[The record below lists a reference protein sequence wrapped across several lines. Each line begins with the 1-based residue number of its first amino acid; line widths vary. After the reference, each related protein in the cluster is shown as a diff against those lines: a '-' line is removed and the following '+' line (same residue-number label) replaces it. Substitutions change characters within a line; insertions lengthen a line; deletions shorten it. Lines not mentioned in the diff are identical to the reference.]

1 MNTPYTTLT
10 ETVETARERLVETL
24 DRLERDLP
32 TLPASWLRLNRTVA
46 RAGVAQAEKLN
57 DTFTTTM
64 TNLVA
69 AGRTSSNT
77 VVGQARAASD
87 QVISNVVTG
96 VRQVVGQS
104 QAQSRRFGDVAGTE
118 TSRLASQVRRQATDV
133 ASAVEDTATKNVK
146 TAVRAAEKMADDVT
160 ATAKTTTPKTTTPK
174 TTPPRTAAKSTK
186 STTSTTT
193 TKSSTTSAS
202 QNRGYASWT
211 KSDLLDRA
219 QELEIEG
226 RTTMNKNELIK
237 ALRAAN

>member
-1 MNTPYTTLT
+1 MNAPFTTLT
-10 ETVETARERLVETL
+10 ETARERLVETL

-32 TLPASWLRLNRTVA
+32 ALPASWLRLNRTVA

-77 VVGQARAASD
+77 VVGQARAAGD

-118 TSRLASQVRRQATDV
+118 TSKLASQVRRQATDV

-174 TTPPRTAAKSTK
+174 TVAKST
-186 STTSTTT
+186 TTATT
-193 TKSSTTSAS
+193 TKSSATSAS
-202 QNRGYASWT
+202 QGRGYASWT

-219 QELEIEG
+219 QELDIEG
-226 RTTMNKNELIK
+226 RTTMKKNELIK

>member
-1 MNTPYTTLT
+1 MNAPFTTLT
-10 ETVETARERLVETL
+10 ETARERLVETL

-32 TLPASWLRLNRTVA
+32 ALPASWLRLNRTVA

-118 TSRLASQVRRQATDV
+118 TSKLASQVRRQATDV

-146 TAVRAAEKMADDVT
+146 TAVRAAERMADDVT

-174 TTPPRTAAKSTK
+174 TVAKST
-186 STTSTTT
+186 TTATTATT
-193 TKSSTTSAS
+193 TKSSASSAS
-202 QNRGYASWT
+202 QGRGYASWT

-219 QELEIEG
+219 QELDIEG
-226 RTTMNKNELIK
+226 RTTMKKNELIK

>member
-1 MNTPYTTLT
+1 MNAPFTTLT
-10 ETVETARERLVETL
+10 ETARERLVETL

-32 TLPASWLRLNRTVA
+32 ALPASWLRLNRTVA

-118 TSRLASQVRRQATDV
+118 TSKLATQVRRQATDV

-146 TAVRAAEKMADDVT
+146 TAVRSAEKMADDVT
-160 ATAKTTTPKTTTPK
+160 ATATTTTPKTTTPK
-174 TTPPRTAAKSTK
+174 R
-186 STTSTTT
+186 TT
-193 TKSSTTSAS
+193 TKTTTPKTATS
-202 QNRGYASWT
+202 QGRGYASWT

-219 QELEIEG
+219 QELDIEG
-226 RTTMNKNELIK
+226 RTTMKKNELIK

>member
-1 MNTPYTTLT
+1 MNAPFTTLT
-10 ETVETARERLVETL
+10 ETARERLVETL

-32 TLPASWLRLNRTVA
+32 ALPASWLRLNRTVA

-118 TSRLASQVRRQATDV
+118 TSKLASQVRRQATDV

-146 TAVRAAEKMADDVT
+146 TAVRAAERMADDVT

-174 TTPPRTAAKSTK
+174 TVAKST
-186 STTSTTT
+186 TTATTAT
-193 TKSSTTSAS
+193 TKSSASSAS
-202 QNRGYASWT
+202 QGRGYASWT

-219 QELEIEG
+219 QELDIEG
-226 RTTMNKNELIK
+226 RTTMKKNELIK

>member
-1 MNTPYTTLT
+1 MNAPFTTLT
-10 ETVETARERLVETL
+10 ETARERLVETL

-32 TLPASWLRLNRTVA
+32 ALPASWLRLNRTVA

-57 DTFTTTM
+57 DTFATTM

-104 QAQSRRFGDVAGTE
+104 KAQSRRFGDVAGTE
-118 TSRLASQVRRQATDV
+118 TSKLATQVRRQATDV

-146 TAVRAAEKMADDVT
+146 TAVRTAEKMADDVT
-160 ATAKTTTPKTTTPK
+160 ATARTTTPKTTTPK
-174 TTPPRTAAKSTK
+174 RTTTNTTTPKTA
-186 STTSTTT
+186 TS
-193 TKSSTTSAS
+193 
-202 QNRGYASWT
+202 QGRGYASWT

-219 QELEIEG
+219 QELDIEG
-226 RTTMNKNELIK
+226 RTTMKKNELIK

>member
-1 MNTPYTTLT
+1 MNAPVTTLT
-10 ETVETARERLVETL
+10 ETARERLVETL

-32 TLPASWLRLNRTVA
+32 ALPASWLRLNRTVA

-57 DTFTTTM
+57 DTFTTSM

-77 VVGQARAASD
+77 VVGQARAAGD

-118 TSRLASQVRRQATDV
+118 TSKLASQVRRQATDV

-174 TTPPRTAAKSTK
+174 TVAKST
-186 STTSTTT
+186 TTATT
-193 TKSSTTSAS
+193 TKSSATSAS
-202 QNRGYASWT
+202 QGRGYASWT

-219 QELEIEG
+219 QELDIEG
-226 RTTMNKNELIK
+226 RTTMKKNELIK

>member
-1 MNTPYTTLT
+1 MNAPFTTLT
-10 ETVETARERLVETL
+10 ETARERLVETL

-32 TLPASWLRLNRTVA
+32 ALPASWLRLNRTVA

-87 QVISNVVTG
+87 QVISNVVAG

-118 TSRLASQVRRQATDV
+118 TSKLASQVRRQATDV

-160 ATAKTTTPKTTTPK
+160 ATAKTTTPRTTTPK
-174 TTPPRTAAKSTK
+174 TVAKST
-186 STTSTTT
+186 TTATT
-193 TKSSTTSAS
+193 TKSSATSAS
-202 QNRGYASWT
+202 QGRGYASWT

-219 QELEIEG
+219 QELDIEG
-226 RTTMNKNELIK
+226 RTTMKKNELIK

>member
-1 MNTPYTTLT
+1 MNAPFTTLT
-10 ETVETARERLVETL
+10 ATARERLVETL

-32 TLPASWLRLNRTVA
+32 ALPASWLRLNRTVA
-46 RAGVAQAEKLN
+46 RASVAQAEKLN

-64 TNLVA
+64 TNLVS

-118 TSRLASQVRRQATDV
+118 TSKLASQVRRQATDV

-146 TAVRAAEKMADDVT
+146 TAVRAAEKMADDAT
-160 ATAKTTTPKTTTPK
+160 ATAKNTTPKTV
-174 TTPPRTAAKSTK
+174 
-186 STTSTTT
+186 TSHG
-193 TKSSTTSAS
+193 
-202 QNRGYASWT
+202 RGYASWT

-219 QELEIEG
+219 QELDIEG
-226 RTTMNKNELIK
+226 RTTMKKNELIK

>member
-1 MNTPYTTLT
+1 MNAPFTTLT
-10 ETVETARERLVETL
+10 ETARERLVETL

-32 TLPASWLRLNRTVA
+32 ALPASWLRLNRTVA

-77 VVGQARAASD
+77 VVGQACAASD

-118 TSRLASQVRRQATDV
+118 TSKLASQVRRQATDV

-146 TAVRAAEKMADDVT
+146 TAVRAAERMADDVT

-174 TTPPRTAAKSTK
+174 TVAKST
-186 STTSTTT
+186 TTATTATT
-193 TKSSTTSAS
+193 TKSSATSAS
-202 QNRGYASWT
+202 QGRGYASWT

-219 QELEIEG
+219 QELDIEG
-226 RTTMNKNELIK
+226 RTTMKKNELIK

>member
-1 MNTPYTTLT
+1 MNAPFTTLT
-10 ETVETARERLVETL
+10 ETARERLVETL

-32 TLPASWLRLNRTVA
+32 ALPASWLRLNRTVA

-118 TSRLASQVRRQATDV
+118 TSKLASQVRRQATDV

-146 TAVRAAEKMADDVT
+146 TAVRSAEKMADDVT
-160 ATAKTTTPKTTTPK
+160 ATAKTTTPKTV
-174 TTPPRTAAKSTK
+174 AE
-186 STTSTTT
+186 STTTATTATT
-193 TKSSTTSAS
+193 TKSSASSAS
-202 QNRGYASWT
+202 QGRGYASWT

-219 QELEIEG
+219 QELDIEG
-226 RTTMNKNELIK
+226 RTTMKKNELIK

>member
-1 MNTPYTTLT
+1 MNAPFTTLT
-10 ETVETARERLVETL
+10 ETARERLVETL

-32 TLPASWLRLNRTVA
+32 ALPASWLRLNRTVA
-46 RAGVAQAEKLN
+46 RVGVAQAEKLN
-57 DTFTTTM
+57 DTFATTM

-118 TSRLASQVRRQATDV
+118 TSTLATQVRRQATDV

-146 TAVRAAEKMADDVT
+146 TAVRTAEKMADDVT
-160 ATAKTTTPKTTTPK
+160 ATATTTTPKTTTPK
-174 TTPPRTAAKSTK
+174 R
-186 STTSTTT
+186 TT
-193 TKSSTTSAS
+193 TKTTTPKTATS
-202 QNRGYASWT
+202 QGRGYASWT

-219 QELEIEG
+219 QELDIEG
-226 RTTMNKNELIK
+226 RTTMKKNELIK

>member
-1 MNTPYTTLT
+1 MNAPFTTLT
-10 ETVETARERLVETL
+10 ETARERLVETL

-32 TLPASWLRLNRTVA
+32 ALPASWLRLNRTVA

-57 DTFTTTM
+57 DTFTTSM

-77 VVGQARAASD
+77 VVGQARAAGD

-118 TSRLASQVRRQATDV
+118 TSKLASQVRRQATDV

-174 TTPPRTAAKSTK
+174 TVAKST
-186 STTSTTT
+186 TTATT
-193 TKSSTTSAS
+193 TKSSATSAS
-202 QNRGYASWT
+202 QGRGYASWT

-219 QELEIEG
+219 QELDIEG
-226 RTTMNKNELIK
+226 RTTMKKNELIK

>member
-1 MNTPYTTLT
+1 MNAPFTTLT
-10 ETVETARERLVETL
+10 ETARERLVETL

-32 TLPASWLRLNRTVA
+32 ALPASWLRLNRTVA

-118 TSRLASQVRRQATDV
+118 TSKLASQVRRQATDV

-160 ATAKTTTPKTTTPK
+160 ATAKTTTPRTTTPK
-174 TTPPRTAAKSTK
+174 TVAKST
-186 STTSTTT
+186 TTATT
-193 TKSSTTSAS
+193 TKSSATSAS
-202 QNRGYASWT
+202 QGRGYASWT

-219 QELEIEG
+219 QELDIEG
-226 RTTMNKNELIK
+226 RTTMKKNELIK

>member
-1 MNTPYTTLT
+1 MNAPFTTLT
-10 ETVETARERLVETL
+10 ETARERLVETL

-32 TLPASWLRLNRTVA
+32 ALPASWLRLNRTVA

-118 TSRLASQVRRQATDV
+118 TSKLASQVRRQATDV

-146 TAVRAAEKMADDVT
+146 TAVRAAERMADDVT
-160 ATAKTTTPKTTTPK
+160 ATAKTTTPRTTTPK
-174 TTPPRTAAKSTK
+174 TVAKST
-186 STTSTTT
+186 TTATTATT
-193 TKSSTTSAS
+193 TKSSASSAS
-202 QNRGYASWT
+202 QGRGYASWT

-219 QELEIEG
+219 QELDIEG
-226 RTTMNKNELIK
+226 RTTMKKNELIK

>member
-1 MNTPYTTLT
+1 MNAPFTTLT
-10 ETVETARERLVETL
+10 ETARERLVETL

-32 TLPASWLRLNRTVA
+32 ALPASWLRLNRTVA

-57 DTFTTTM
+57 DTFATTM

-118 TSRLASQVRRQATDV
+118 TSKLASQVRRQATDV

-146 TAVRAAEKMADDVT
+146 TAVRAAERMADDVT

-174 TTPPRTAAKSTK
+174 TVAKST
-186 STTSTTT
+186 TTATTATT
-193 TKSSTTSAS
+193 TKSSASSAS
-202 QNRGYASWT
+202 QGRGYASWT

-219 QELEIEG
+219 QELDIEG
-226 RTTMNKNELIK
+226 RTTMKKNELIK